1 MYDLAQDH
9 ATKVQHLRE
18 KMLEHGVDAAV
29 IRDWKHVYY
38 FTGFRP
44 AIRSRPIH
52 FFVFADSPPVLM
64 VPNLM
69 LQTIR
74 DEFSFLPRYTS
85 YMKPSD
91 LLPDSAAIL
100 TGGGREIRKIG
111 LEGGYFPYGDAQG
124 LIRLLGG
131 NVCLWDV
138 EPSIEAMRVIKTPH
152 EVELI
157 RKACGIADNVVVE
170 CLRGVRPGVTEEGLA
185 RHISARTYEAGGDG
199 VAFDTIVVSG
209 DRGGLLSTA
218 PSARLVQAGEQILV
232 DYGALYQGY
241 CCDIARMASLG
252 PPSRKLADFYK
263 AEMEALDAMVTATRP
278 GVLASDLCRVALKV
292 LAKYGYDK
300 YRRGERVGHGVGLG
314 FHEAPLLGLFDD
326 TVLEPGMVISME
338 PTIQAP
344 EMNVRIEDEIL
355 VTGSG
360 CEVMTTMSRDLIIA

>member
-1 MYDLAQDH
+1 MYNRVQDH
-9 ATKVQHLRE
+9 TTKVQKLQR
-18 KMLEHGVDAAV
+18 KMQERGVDAAL

-52 FFVFADSPPVLM
+52 FFVFADGVSVLM

-69 LQTIR
+69 LQTIK
-74 DEFSFLPRYTS
+74 DEFSFLPKYTS

-91 LLPDSAAIL
+91 LLPDSAAVL
-100 TGGGREIRKIG
+100 GAGGRKIKKLG

-124 LIRLLGG
+124 LTKLLGG
-131 NVCLWDV
+131 SVELWDV

-152 EVELI
+152 EVDLI
-157 RKACGIADNVVVE
+157 RKACSIADTVVVQ
-170 CLRGVRPGVTEEGLA
+170 CLRGAKPGDTEEGLA
-185 RHISARTYEAGGDG
+185 RRISARTYEAGGDG

-209 DRGGLLSTA
+209 ERGGLLSTA
-218 PSARLVQAGEQILV
+218 PSARVFQARDQVLV
-232 DYGALYQGY
+232 DYGTLYQGY

-252 PPSRKLADFYK
+252 APSRKLGDWYK
-263 AEMEALDAMVTATRP
+263 AEMEALEAMVAATRP
-278 GVLASDLCRVALKV
+278 GVLASNLCRVALGV
-292 LAKYGYDK
+292 LSKYGYDK
-300 YRRGERVGHGVGLG
+300 YRRGERVGHGVGLH

-355 VTGSG
+355 VTGTG
-360 CEVMTTMSRDLIIA
+360 CEVITKMSRDLIIA